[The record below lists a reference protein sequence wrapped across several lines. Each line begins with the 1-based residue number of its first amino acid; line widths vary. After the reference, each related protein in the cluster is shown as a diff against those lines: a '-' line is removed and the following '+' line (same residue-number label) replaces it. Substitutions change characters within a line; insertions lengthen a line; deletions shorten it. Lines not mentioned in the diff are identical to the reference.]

1 LLSYVIVQQGG
12 SMDGLGHLLSGPRA
26 REAFLLRMVMQPP
39 WSVRIEDDPALTLL
53 AVARGSM
60 WVTGGLGEPLE
71 LGAGDVMVVQGG
83 PVYTVADHP
92 STPSQVT
99 VRKGNECYDPDGR
112 LVAQSMSLGVRTWG
126 NSQDGETVLLVGTW
140 EAEAEAGRALLSS
153 LPPFLMLRR
162 DEWNAALVDALGAEM
177 VQDQPGQEVV
187 LDRLLDLVLVTA
199 VRAWLA
205 DQAAA
210 PGLAASDPV
219 VDHVLRLMHHSP
231 EHAWTIASLAR
242 DAGVSRA
249 ALARRFTEAVG
260 EPPMTYLTG
269 WRLSLAA
276 DLLVATDRG
285 VEQVAREVGYGS
297 PFALSAAFKRVRGV
311 SPQQH
316 RRAVRA

>member
-1 LLSYVIVQQGG
+1 
-12 SMDGLGHLLSGPRA
+12 MDGLGHLLSGPRA
-26 REAFLLRMVMQPP
+26 REAFLLRMVMEPP

-60 WVTGGLGEPLE
+60 WVTGGLGEPIE
-71 LGAGDVMVVQGG
+71 MNAGDVMVVQGG
-83 PVYTVADHP
+83 PIYTVADHP

-99 VRKGNECYDPDGR
+99 VRKGNECYDPEGR
-112 LVAQSMSLGVRTWG
+112 LVAQSMSLGIRTWG
-126 NSQDGETVLLVGTW
+126 NSHNGSTVLLVGTW
-140 EAEAEAGRALLSS
+140 EAAAEAGRPLLSS

-162 DEWNAALVDALGAEM
+162 DEWNAALVDVLGAEM
-177 VQDQPGQEVV
+177 VQDRPGQEVV

-199 VRAWLA
+199 VRSWLA
-205 DQAAA
+205 EQAAA

-231 EHAWTIASLAR
+231 EHPWTIASLAR

-276 DLLVATDRG
+276 DLLTATDRG
-285 VEQVAREVGYGS
+285 IEQVAREVGYGS
-297 PFALSAAFKRVRGV
+297 PFALSAAFKRVRGL

>member
-1 LLSYVIVQQGG
+1 
-12 SMDGLGHLLSGPRA
+12 MDGLGHLLSGPRA
-26 REAFLLRMVMQPP
+26 REAFLLRMVMQAP
-39 WSVRIEDDPALTLL
+39 WSVRIEDDPALTLI

-60 WVTGGLGEPLE
+60 WVTGELGEALE
-71 LGAGDVMVVQGG
+71 LGVGDVMVVQGG

-92 STPSQVT
+92 STPGQIT
-99 VRKGNECYDPDGR
+99 VRKGNQCEDPEGR

-126 NSQDGETVLLVGTW
+126 NSHDGRTVLLLGTW
-140 EAEAEAGRALLSS
+140 DAAAEAGRPLLSS
-153 LPPFLMLRR
+153 LPPYLMLRR
-162 DEWNAALVDALGAEM
+162 DQWNAGLIDVLGEEIA
-177 VQDQPGQEVV
+177 QDRPGQEVV

-199 VRAWLA
+199 VRSWLA
-205 DQAAA
+205 EQSAA

-231 EHAWTIASLAR
+231 EHPWTIASLAR

-249 ALARRFTEAVG
+249 ALARRFTDAVG

-276 DLLVATDRG
+276 DLLTATDRG
-285 VEQVAREVGYGS
+285 IEQVAREVGYGS
-297 PFALSAAFKRVRGV
+297 PFALSAAFKRVRGL